1 MAPPKKHK
9 PYAGCETGGRPV
21 KYTKEFIENEADLFL
36 EWMKKPDSIWYKD
49 FALERGYDPNLLS
62 IWAKENNKFSG
73 VYERSQAWQQSK
85 LIKGGLL
92 NDFNSTITKLVLA
105 NTCGWTDKQQA
116 TLSGDSANPL
126 GFVLGQIDGKTKG
139 LIEDAE

>member
-1 MAPPKKHK
+1 MAPPKNHK

-36 EWMKKPDSIWYKD
+36 EWMQRPESIWYKD

-62 IWAKENNKFSG
+62 IWAKENDKFSG
-73 VYERSQAWQQSK
+73 IYDRSQAWQQSK

-92 NDFNSTITKLVLA
+92 NQFNSTITKLVLA

-116 TLSGDSANPL
+116 TLSGDSVNPL